1 MHFYRAIIVAA
12 IAAAASFA
20 ADVDGKWAGKINT
33 PRGDVP
39 MSFDLKADGETVT
52 GTAVGH
58 QGEVPIHAGR
68 FVDGKLSLQL
78 RYNVAGQTLVF
89 TYEGIPNQDEMQMRL
104 LFGVN
109 EPVHFSVKRQTAA
122 ATSTKN

>member
-1 MHFYRAIIVAA
+1 MRFYRVIIVAA
-12 IAAAASFA
+12 IAAAVSFA

-58 QGEVPIHAGR
+58 QGEVPVTAGR

-78 RYNVAGQTLVF
+78 KYHVAGQTLVF
-89 TYEGIPNQDEMQMRL
+89 TYEGVPVGDEMKMQLM
-104 LFGVN
+104 FGIN
-109 EPVHFSVKRQTAA
+109 EPVHFSVKRQTSAA
-122 ATSTKN
+122 ATAKN